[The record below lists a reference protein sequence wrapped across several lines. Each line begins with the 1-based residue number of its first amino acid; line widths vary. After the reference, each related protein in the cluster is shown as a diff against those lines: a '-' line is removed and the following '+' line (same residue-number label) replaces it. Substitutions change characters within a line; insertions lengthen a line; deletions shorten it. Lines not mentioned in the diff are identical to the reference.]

1 MLDDVHRVHT
11 SVPCSLQNQQPYWA
25 RTHDHR
31 GITAAGFGQLQ
42 GMKRNAQWLEESS
55 ALCIEA
61 RRQWMAAV
69 RRHDNPLTKTSVIR
83 EEAAEAKSC
92 TKIRMAAQAQL
103 TRPARLSWINRHAST
118 WHQISR
124 SAISDA
130 LNHASEFVTQ
140 DQRGFIDGSTYS
152 SVKVCVKIAAADSSR
167 THPNCYV
174 PFRRGPGLRQLLHS
188 QILRTV

>member
-1 MLDDVHRVHT
+1 
-11 SVPCSLQNQQPYWA
+11 
-25 RTHDHR
+25 
-31 GITAAGFGQLQ
+31 
-42 GMKRNAQWLEESS
+42 MKRNAQRLKESS

-69 RRHDNPLTKTSVIR
+69 RRHDNPLTETPVIR

-92 TKIRMAAQAQL
+92 AKIRMAAQAGL
-103 TRPARLSWINRHAST
+103 ARAARLGRINRHAGP
-118 WHQISR
+118 WCQVSR
-124 SAISDA
+124 PDIIAVRDA

-140 DQRGFIDGSTYS
+140 DQRGFIDGSTDS

-167 THPNCYV
+167 AHPNRDV

-188 QILRTV
+188 EILRTV

>member
-1 MLDDVHRVHT
+1 
-11 SVPCSLQNQQPYWA
+11 
-25 RTHDHR
+25 
-31 GITAAGFGQLQ
+31 
-42 GMKRNAQWLEESS
+42 MKRNAQWLEESS

-69 RRHDNPLTKTSVIR
+69 RRHDNTLAETSVIR
-83 EEAAEAKSC
+83 EEAAEAKLC
-92 TKIRMAAQAQL
+92 AKIRMAAQAEL
-103 TRPARLSWINRHAST
+103 TRSARLSWINRHAGP

-124 SAISDA
+124 PAIIAISDA

-140 DQRGFIDGSTYS
+140 DQRGFIDGSTDS

-167 THPNCYV
+167 THPNCDV

-188 QILRTV
+188 EILRTV